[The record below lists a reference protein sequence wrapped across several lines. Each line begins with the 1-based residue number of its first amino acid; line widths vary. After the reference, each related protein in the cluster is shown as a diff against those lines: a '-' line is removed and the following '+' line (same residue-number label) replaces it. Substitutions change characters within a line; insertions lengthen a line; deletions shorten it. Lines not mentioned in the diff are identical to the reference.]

1 MSKFLTMNKLILS
14 ILTRGSAR
22 GNITLVWDG
31 AVAHICP
38 AEVSLNPGPLLCDST
53 SDLPDVAS
61 GLRAIGVSGILHQ
74 HYKCQKHTEKGAKQS
89 CWATTGPGSISVIGG
104 GGLNHRSLS
113 FALAVPQ
120 VSSHAGSV
128 GHGMGDVVLL
138 LDTLK
143 QVGHGSTCEH
153 CHILPAVCG
162 GLSGDS
168 SQLDIVFRFWTQQNN
183 FQ

>member
-1 MSKFLTMNKLILS
+1 MRTVLELLPSFSLQNQENLLSEFVAMNKLIPS
-14 ILTRGSAR
+14 ISTGCSTR

-31 AVAHICP
+31 TVAHICP
-38 AEVSLNPGPLLCDST
+38 AEVSLNLGPLLCDST

-61 GLRAIGVSGILHQ
+61 ALRAIGVSGILHQ
-74 HYKCQKHTEKGAKQS
+74 HYKYQKHTEKGAKQS
-89 CWATTGPGSISVIGG
+89 CWATTGPGTISVVGG
-104 GGLNHRSLS
+104 GGLNHGFLS

-143 QVGHGSTCEH
+143 QVGHGSTC
-153 CHILPAVCG
+153 
-162 GLSGDS
+162 
-168 SQLDIVFRFWTQQNN
+168 
-183 FQ
+183 